1 MDLIGQLIQ
10 AKKTQTSFPLNDYLK
25 ELVKYDKLSRSDKFK
40 HITESPVLQKQ
51 LPLCWTAFN
60 GDAQSYF
67 ILNEASTIMQTI
79 ANHPLD
85 IFTDLAQTY
94 SVRKRRQMEIIGNVM
109 HHRFNYFQLSQ
120 LSPTFDFSKAIYLT
134 EKGDDENEIRISV
147 IWTQTINNVGITQ
160 VYSGLINLSG
170 VSKVSDGQLVIEPYV
185 KKQDGDFVRIQT
197 YSVQGNNDYAFA
209 ETTHY
214 DVSMPDS
221 KTFRYQPKPISI
233 NTKSIQ
239 GPWKEV
245 ILSPEDETLLNIQKD
260 DIDVMGTLILKYLPE
275 YEAPS
280 MIDRMNALKKA
291 DETEA
296 EHETK

>member
-10 AKKTQTSFPLNDYLK
+10 AKKKQTSFPLNAYLK

-51 LPLCWTAFN
+51 LPLCWSAFN

-67 ILNEASTIMQTI
+67 ILNEASTIMQTV

-94 SVRKRRQMEIIGNVM
+94 SARKCRQMEIIGNVM
-109 HHRFNYFQLSQ
+109 HHRFDYFRLSQ
-120 LSPTFDFSKAIYLT
+120 LPSTFDFNKAIYLT
-134 EKGDDENEIRISV
+134 EKGNNENETRIAV
-147 IWTQTINNVGITQ
+147 IWTRTVKGIGVTN
-160 VYSGLINLSG
+160 VYSGSIDLSDA
-170 VSKVSDGQLVIEPYV
+170 SDDDNGQLVIEPYV
-185 KKQDGDFVRIQT
+185 KKQDDDFVRIQT

-214 DVSMPDS
+214 NVSMPDS
-221 KTFRYQPKPISI
+221 KTFRYQPKPSI
-233 NTKSIQ
+233 NNKSIQ
-239 GPWKEV
+239 SPWKEV
-245 ILSPEDETLLNIQKD
+245 IMSPEDEVLLNIRKD
-260 DIDVMGTLILKYLPE
+260 DIDVMGALILKYIPE

-280 MIDRMNALKKA
+280 MAESMNALKKEMEA
-291 DETEA
+291 EDET
-296 EHETK
+296 K

>member
-10 AKKTQTSFPLNDYLK
+10 AKKKQTSFPLNEYLK

-51 LPLCWTAFN
+51 LPLCWSAFN

-67 ILNEASTIMQTI
+67 ILNEASTIMQTV

-94 SVRKRRQMEIIGNVM
+94 SARKCRQMEIIGNVM
-109 HHRFNYFQLSQ
+109 HHRFDYFRLSQ
-120 LSPTFDFSKAIYLT
+120 LPSTFDFNKAIYLT
-134 EKGDDENEIRISV
+134 EKGNNENETRIAV
-147 IWTQTINNVGITQ
+147 IWTRTVKGVGVTH
-160 VYSGLINLSG
+160 VYSGSIDLSDA
-170 VSKVSDGQLVIEPYV
+170 SDDDNGQLVIEPYV
-185 KKQDGDFVRIQT
+185 KKQDDDFVRIQT

-214 DVSMPDS
+214 TVSMPDS

-233 NTKSIQ
+233 NNKSIQ
-239 GPWKEV
+239 SPWKEV
-245 ILSPEDETLLNIQKD
+245 IMSPEDEVLLNIRKD
-260 DIDVMGTLILKYLPE
+260 DIDVMGALILKYLPE

-280 MIDRMNALKKA
+280 MAESMNALKKEMEA
-291 DETEA
+291 EDETE
-296 EHETK
+296 

>member
-10 AKKTQTSFPLNDYLK
+10 AKKKQTSFPLNEYLK

-51 LPLCWTAFN
+51 LPLCWSAFN

-67 ILNEASTIMQTI
+67 ILNEASTIMQTV

-94 SVRKRRQMEIIGNVM
+94 SARKCRQMEIIGNVM
-109 HHRFNYFQLSQ
+109 HHRFDYFRLSQ
-120 LSPTFDFSKAIYLT
+120 LPSTFDFNKAIYLT
-134 EKGDDENEIRISV
+134 EKGNNENETRIAV
-147 IWTQTINNVGITQ
+147 IWTRTVKGIGVTN
-160 VYSGLINLSG
+160 VYSGSIDLSDA
-170 VSKVSDGQLVIEPYV
+170 SDDDNGQLVIEPYV
-185 KKQDGDFVRIQT
+185 KKQDDDFVRIQT

-214 DVSMPDS
+214 NVSMPDS

-233 NTKSIQ
+233 NNKSIQ
-239 GPWKEV
+239 SPWKEV
-245 ILSPEDETLLNIQKD
+245 IMSPEDEVLLNIRKD
-260 DIDVMGTLILKYLPE
+260 DIDVMGALILKYLPE

-280 MIDRMNALKKA
+280 IKKTEDE
-291 DETEA
+291 DETE
-296 EHETK
+296 

>member
-51 LPLCWTAFN
+51 LPLCWSAFN

-67 ILNEASTIMQTI
+67 ILNEASTIMQTV

-94 SVRKRRQMEIIGNVM
+94 SARKRRQMEIIGNVM
-109 HHRFNYFQLSQ
+109 HHHFDYFRLSQ
-120 LSPTFDFSKAIYLT
+120 LPSTFDFNKAIYLT
-134 EKGDDENEIRISV
+134 EKGNNENETRIAV
-147 IWTQTINNVGITQ
+147 IWTRTVVTY
-160 VYSGLINLSG
+160 VYSGSIDLSDA
-170 VSKVSDGQLVIEPYV
+170 SDDDNGQLVIEPYV
-185 KKQDGDFVRIQT
+185 KKQDNDFVRIQT

-214 DVSMPDS
+214 NVSMPDS

-233 NTKSIQ
+233 NNKSIQ
-239 GPWKEV
+239 EPWKEV
-245 ILSPEDETLLNIQKD
+245 IMSPEDEVLLNIRKD
-260 DIDVMGTLILKYLPE
+260 DIDVMGALILKYLPE

-280 MIDRMNALKKA
+280 IKKTGDE
-291 DETEA
+291 DETE
-296 EHETK
+296 

>member
-10 AKKTQTSFPLNDYLK
+10 AKKKQTSFPLNEYLK

-51 LPLCWTAFN
+51 LPLCWSAFN

-67 ILNEASTIMQTI
+67 ILNEASTIMQTV

-94 SVRKRRQMEIIGNVM
+94 SARKCRQMEIIGNVM
-109 HHRFNYFQLSQ
+109 HHRFDYFRLSQ
-120 LSPTFDFSKAIYLT
+120 LPSTFDFNKAIYLT
-134 EKGDDENEIRISV
+134 EKGNNENETRIAV
-147 IWTQTINNVGITQ
+147 IWTRTVKGIGVTN
-160 VYSGLINLSG
+160 VYSGSIDLSDA
-170 VSKVSDGQLVIEPYV
+170 SDDDNGQLVIEPYV
-185 KKQDGDFVRIQT
+185 KKQDDDFVRIQT

-214 DVSMPDS
+214 NVSMPDS

-233 NTKSIQ
+233 NNKSIQ
-239 GPWKEV
+239 SPWKEV
-245 ILSPEDETLLNIQKD
+245 IMSPEDEVLLNIRKD
-260 DIDVMGTLILKYLPE
+260 DIDVMGALILKYLPE

-280 MIDRMNALKKA
+280 TAECMNALEKETGDKK
-291 DETEA
+291 
-296 EHETK
+296 

>member
-51 LPLCWTAFN
+51 LPLCWSAFN

-67 ILNEASTIMQTI
+67 ILNEASTIMQTV

-94 SVRKRRQMEIIGNVM
+94 SARKRRQMGIIGNVV
-109 HHRFNYFQLSQ
+109 HHRFDYFRLSQ
-120 LSPTFDFSKAIYLT
+120 LPSTFDFNKAIYLT
-134 EKGDDENEIRISV
+134 EKGDNENETRIAV
-147 IWTQTINNVGITQ
+147 IWTRTVVTH
-160 VYSGLINLSG
+160 VYSGSIDLSDA
-170 VSKVSDGQLVIEPYV
+170 SDDDNGQLVIEPYV
-185 KKQDGDFVRIQT
+185 KKQDDDFVRIQT

-233 NTKSIQ
+233 NNKSIQ
-239 GPWKEV
+239 EPWKEV
-245 ILSPEDETLLNIQKD
+245 VMSPEDEVLLNIRKD
-260 DIDVMGTLILKYLPE
+260 DINVMGALILKYLPE
-275 YEAPS
+275 YKAPS
-280 MIDRMNALKKA
+280 MAECINALKAKETG
-291 DETEA
+291 DKNETE
-296 EHETK
+296 

>member
-40 HITESPVLQKQ
+40 HINESPVLQKQ
-51 LPLCWTAFN
+51 LPLCWSAFN

-67 ILNEASTIMQTI
+67 ILNEASTIMQTV
-79 ANHPLD
+79 ADHPLD

-94 SVRKRRQMEIIGNVM
+94 SAHKRRQMEIVGNAM
-109 HHRFNYFQLSQ
+109 HHRFNYFMLSQ
-120 LSPTFDFSKAIYLT
+120 LPSTFDFNQGIYLT
-134 EKGDDENEIRISV
+134 ENGNNENEIRIAV
-147 IWTQTINNVGITQ
+147 IWTRTVDGVGVTH
-160 VYSGLINLSG
+160 VYSGSIDLSDAPEDDN
-170 VSKVSDGQLVIEPYV
+170 SQLVIEPYV
-185 KKQDGDFVRIQT
+185 KKQDNDFVRIQT

-214 DVSMPDS
+214 DVSMPNS

-233 NTKSIQ
+233 NNKSIQ
-239 GPWKEV
+239 APWKEV
-245 ILSPEDETLLNIQKD
+245 VMSSEDEVLLNIRKD

-280 MIDRMNALKKA
+280 MVEALKK
-291 DETEA
+291 
-296 EHETK
+296 

>member
-51 LPLCWTAFN
+51 LPLCWSAFN

-67 ILNEASTIMQTI
+67 ILNEASTIMQTV

-94 SVRKRRQMEIIGNVM
+94 SARKRRQMEIIGNVM
-109 HHRFNYFQLSQ
+109 HHRFDYFRLSQ
-120 LSPTFDFSKAIYLT
+120 LPSTFDFNKAIYLT
-134 EKGDDENEIRISV
+134 EKGNNENETRIAV
-147 IWTQTINNVGITQ
+147 IWTRTVVTY
-160 VYSGLINLSG
+160 VYSGSIDLSDA
-170 VSKVSDGQLVIEPYV
+170 SDDDNGQLVIEPYV
-185 KKQDGDFVRIQT
+185 KKQDDDFVRIQT

-214 DVSMPDS
+214 NVSMPDS

-233 NTKSIQ
+233 NNKSIQ
-239 GPWKEV
+239 SPWKEV
-245 ILSPEDETLLNIQKD
+245 IMSPEDEVLLNIRKD
-260 DIDVMGTLILKYLPE
+260 DIDVMGALILKYLPE
-275 YEAPS
+275 YKAPS
-280 MIDRMNALKKA
+280 IKKTG
-291 DETEA
+291 DENETE
-296 EHETK
+296 

>member
-10 AKKTQTSFPLNDYLK
+10 AKKKQTSFPLNAYLK

-51 LPLCWTAFN
+51 LPLCWSAFN

-67 ILNEASTIMQTI
+67 ILNEASTIMQTV

-94 SVRKRRQMEIIGNVM
+94 SARKCRQMEIIGNVM
-109 HHRFNYFQLSQ
+109 HHRFDYFRLSQ
-120 LSPTFDFSKAIYLT
+120 LPSTFDFNKAIYLT
-134 EKGDDENEIRISV
+134 EKGNNENETRIAV
-147 IWTQTINNVGITQ
+147 IWTRTVKGIGVTN
-160 VYSGLINLSG
+160 VYSGSIDLSDA
-170 VSKVSDGQLVIEPYV
+170 SDDDNGQLVIEPYV
-185 KKQDGDFVRIQT
+185 KKQDDDFVRIQT

-214 DVSMPDS
+214 NVSMPDS

-233 NTKSIQ
+233 NNKSIQ
-239 GPWKEV
+239 SPWKEV
-245 ILSPEDETLLNIQKD
+245 IMSPEDEVLLNIRKD
-260 DIDVMGTLILKYLPE
+260 DIDVMGALILKYLPE

-280 MIDRMNALKKA
+280 IKETGDE
-291 DETEA
+291 DET
-296 EHETK
+296 K

>member
-10 AKKTQTSFPLNDYLK
+10 AKKKQTSFPLNEYLK

-51 LPLCWTAFN
+51 LPLCWSAFN

-67 ILNEASTIMQTI
+67 ILNEASTIMQTV

-94 SVRKRRQMEIIGNVM
+94 SARKCRQMEIIGNVM
-109 HHRFNYFQLSQ
+109 HHRFDYFRLSQ
-120 LSPTFDFSKAIYLT
+120 LPSTFDFNKAIYLT
-134 EKGDDENEIRISV
+134 EKGNNENETRIAV
-147 IWTQTINNVGITQ
+147 IWTRTVKGVGVTN
-160 VYSGLINLSG
+160 VYSGSIDLSDA
-170 VSKVSDGQLVIEPYV
+170 SDDDNGQLVIEPYV
-185 KKQDGDFVRIQT
+185 KKQDDDFVRIQT

-214 DVSMPDS
+214 NVSMPDS

-233 NTKSIQ
+233 NNKSIQ
-239 GPWKEV
+239 SPWKEV
-245 ILSPEDETLLNIQKD
+245 IMSPEDEVLLNIRKD
-260 DIDVMGTLILKYLPE
+260 DIDVMGALILKYLPE

-280 MIDRMNALKKA
+280 IKKTEDE
-291 DETEA
+291 DETE
-296 EHETK
+296 